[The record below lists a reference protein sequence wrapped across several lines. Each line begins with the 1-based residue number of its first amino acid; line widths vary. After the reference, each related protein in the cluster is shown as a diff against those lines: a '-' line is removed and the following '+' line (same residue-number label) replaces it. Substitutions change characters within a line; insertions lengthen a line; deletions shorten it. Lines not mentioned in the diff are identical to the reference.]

1 MTQAEKLYED
11 ANELMNNDDF
21 SSARNVSKKIF
32 LFKKRILFERTFL
45 FNPTTNLFKKALYTS
60 HSYV

>member
-21 SSARNVSKKIF
+21 LNARNVSKKIF
-32 LFKKRILFERTFL
+32 LFK
-45 FNPTTNLFKKALYTS
+45 
-60 HSYV
+60 